1 MPPDSYFKKEV
12 SLHYEGQDIRFRV
25 AQDLFSSFEVD
36 SGSRLLLRSLADADI
51 SKVRKVLD
59 LGCGYG
65 VIGLA
70 LKAAYRSGS
79 VQMVDR
85 DALAV
90 EYSRQNAA
98 LNGLD
103 DIEAYGSLGYDDVA
117 ERDFDLI
124 ASNIPG
130 QGRRAGDYAPSPRSR
145 ALPQARCMVAVVVV
159 AALPS
164 TVAAVLVL
172 AP

>member
-1 MPPDSYFKKEV
+1 MPPDPYFKKEV
-12 SLHYEGQDIRFRV
+12 SLHCAGQDLRFRV

-36 SGSRLLLRSLADADI
+36 SGSRLLLRFLADADI

-90 EYSRQNAA
+90 EY
-98 LNGLD
+98 
-103 DIEAYGSLGYDDVA
+103 
-117 ERDFDLI
+117 
-124 ASNIPG
+124 
-130 QGRRAGDYAPSPRSR
+130 
-145 ALPQARCMVAVVVV
+145 
-159 AALPS
+159 
-164 TVAAVLVL
+164 
-172 AP
+172 